1 MVITTEY
8 GDIFGQK
15 MTSHLLQTLAP
26 TVNKTYEELES
37 EINAQ
42 LLRNPD
48 VQKSLISHSIDNA
61 RQLAS
66 VKRTRVI
73 NIMQKLSSSQ
83 QARLQD
89 SFSMFTLDF
98 RKAVDSGPHAFSRA
112 HRECERNF
120 CLNELGFSGTS
131 LPVNGYDV
139 CLKDIGG
146 NPLTY
151 LGKEFSNV
159 HTCFPL
165 FDVADACRH
174 NYFGKKLRSMPLS
187 GMSEKKKKIFRSYV
201 EGDSRSI
208 CYKPSQYC
216 DIKSMYVM
224 FLHSIYNITNQ
235 DLAAIMYKSGALYGY
250 GCFIFDPIILV
261 TNQGQLE
268 HLECNYLKFF
278 RGTRM
283 FIRFWFENDVQQAYE
298 HLYSDYIQL
307 IRTRSVVYNVGGEK
321 HYYLITPRE
330 IKNSVL
336 FFSVDKCIEG
346 TVPRSFSTIVYTCDF
361 LKDKLLLYTYS
372 WNTIGDRLRGGCD
385 SHMRPLR
392 IIVPK
397 RMFDNLYS
405 YALVLPDG
413 KLTIKNLMTA
423 AMTFNT
429 REIIRGQSVSDFQR
443 MDPREVQHLVYAIFY
458 MVYVSQYEGSKTL
471 SQLLQSEEKVRKF
484 ENRGCVSRF
493 VSGLLSGRG
502 DRVSYVTLQD
512 IAVDSVECNETNL
525 FRRLWEEFLGWVRK
539 TSHADRDYEC
549 VISDTMCRFITIGEE
564 LDVMYAERGIYDRGT
579 YNSEI
584 SELISPEMIFEVMK
598 SELPSQNICYLS
610 EIDFVESECSEPD
623 LKIVPNYSNGDCIYE
638 SLRDLGVTS
647 EAVDQIRARLC
658 SSSYL
663 DELLHKDECLRNL
676 LSSSSPSNYGDENNF
691 LLIAKE
697 YKIRVCIHR
706 PDLPCMRF
714 GCGVLFHFAIA
725 NGHCQALKR
734 NYLLPSVWNS
744 SLESGSG
751 VDSTLIDRSYC
762 EGVTSPLIS
771 LITLR
776 EEQERKYN
784 THLQSLDCCILE
796 DKKKRTF
803 VTTNP
808 YSFVMENYLGYSCVE
823 ELCIKEALVRSGLS
837 FVTSVACVVNFSIP
851 KVFSELSVVRKYLYL
866 FDTASFCD
874 DCCLLPVS
882 FEVTG
887 INDLPVLDNIERP
900 SSKLFDTN
908 HDMVEGFLAVML
920 NEFGGPSTVA
930 VDDLDAFICFETM
943 LCLRSLKPGF
953 DALFV
958 VDFVLTPVFFVC
970 LEYLV
975 RSFEKVE
982 LYSSSVSVPCRPLV
996 NIVCHRRLR
1005 NLEVVI
1011 PNESV
1016 IRDVF
1021 NSRIDSFDVSVE
1033 LVDMLEEFQSRVYRL
1048 TEVYYDHFSVSLTP
1062 LERVY
1067 QCEFK
1072 YRDAIE
1078 VLLAHSVVDK
1088 RSEWQPCGR
1097 NGFSAGGVDGVFPNV
1112 LSDGTL
1118 LQIERSWEE
1127 KKKKKQ
1133 KKKKFFWIWVS
1144 KPVRRA
1150 RLGKKKKISD
1160 VETSQFGKMSCG
1172 GLVFTNSRLESKESL
1187 VLKKEKGENLLKLD
1201 NGNENENKKKK
1212 KNNKE
1217 KSKKKNF
1224 FSSVVQEKRVADEVN
1239 NVCFEGLTSDAC
1251 GSDGFAS
1258 IRDDGSERCSLCVDN
1273 RSYNYGTVGG
1283 RHQLLC
1289 VNDVDDIIRERTA
1302 AVKHPFED
1310 IYPSGFGA
1318 SSVADT
1324 ITSDEYE
1331 DCCSIAPLQDSSV
1344 GSVKDLCALDH
1355 LLNSCPPYGTD
1366 CFRVFFSES
1375 EVQGSDRICGG
1386 GSVVEKPC
1394 EKTISSSRG
1403 YSSESSKGLLTAVG
1417 LHCKKILNPNY
1428 GNCRDWEDS
1437 NMHISVAPVVDPVV
1451 IRSVDTAV
1459 KNLLDNKVLQVA
1471 SGSRVFA
1478 TLESNGSA
1486 VDKSKSIN
1494 SGDEKLGYS
1503 HLREMYPLAVQQHM
1517 EFEPSTPS
1525 AHAQHE
1531 FLSYLKSTYEC
1542 VLGEVRTFY
1551 ERCVL
1556 MHSNL
1561 DTAIREWPGCFG
1573 IYDVVQSCFV
1583 VPPKNYGGKFVY
1595 QKFFSADCRLFD
1607 VSEMSMHS
1615 ELDFSF
1621 EFRARKCVIVNE
1633 YCLHGYDLEMFVG
1646 LVAIY
1651 KDDWQLPV
1659 DSHII
1664 QAGPGTGKTT
1674 YIIREHSVCTAPNP
1688 STVIL
1693 ATREGCGD
1701 FRSRVAKNY
1710 GCEEGFQFRQYYR
1723 TLASYLINKEKAIPT
1738 QTMYVDEALMS
1749 HPGAIFF
1756 CVQLCGASVVRLLG
1770 DTLQIPFVNRT
1781 PSFVCKYLQLT
1792 SFLSISEVL
1801 DVSYRCP
1808 LDVAWRFHPNYLTVN
1823 KQYGIDKGLR
1833 SANYNTQSVVY
1844 IGITG
1849 IQDVPIVNDV
1859 KYLTFTQSEKEVLSS
1874 LGCDVSTV
1882 HEYQGKEFETIY
1894 LVRINPYPQESIF
1907 LNFNYVLVALT
1918 RHKRKCRYYTR
1929 VTTDLVSEV
1938 IGINEVVGGNIASD
1952 TEMSQL
1958 YVDVT
1963 TRSGENEE
1971 RGSELNVKKFGKVGG
1986 LKSEWCEEDTAFR
1999 SVLYSVE
2006 KHVPNLSYVN
2016 CLYRNGSAANTPF
2029 TEVHF
2034 VPSFGR
2040 YKMNSRH
2047 VMGAKGVVIRRKLGV
2062 NRCSGRVNDG
2072 ISNEYVITIES
2083 SSSPER
2089 NPSLRY
2095 INQVL
2100 LNGGVDLKGLNIGRI
2115 ALDKGSLYE
2124 LELNAV
2130 VAVLWKNF
2138 HAPVVVYSS
2147 EYIDQLESEVF
2158 SLLNVNA
2165 TIEPPDPV
2173 MECVYYCYPMHT
2185 FVNSIPFSMVLSLC
2199 QRLLDEVFSDQ
2210 SYVDQKLDAWL
2221 VHSSDLVLFSG
2232 GYQFSSIKG
2241 VYRFPLYDNMSPTL
2255 KTPMYPTRSVTSR
2268 EVRIALEKR
2277 NLAVP
2282 QLSGY
2287 VDASDTSK
2295 KMLDSLITNCFDA
2308 SKLKT
2313 NNYRT
2318 LGLSGNDV
2326 HDWLRGQEVHVVDQI
2341 VPDFPLHKR
2350 AIDNYMYSI
2359 KRCPKPNLTID
2370 AAKSYAALQ
2379 TIVYHEKDIN
2389 ALFCTQFRKIKS
2401 RIMNSL
2407 LPHIKIFC
2415 DMSPAEFADE
2425 LTKDIDKVL
2434 AVFSGDDSYISDGHY
2449 NMEIDISKYD
2459 KSQGLLALEFDCL
2472 VLEYFGMPAYLVEL
2486 WYYGHVL
2493 TYVYDRATSV
2503 KCMIPFQRKSGDA
2516 STFILNTVFLMGVIS
2531 NEIPLRELSMIR
2543 LEDYV
2548 DPAKYACLYNL
2559 EVKFF
2564 TYDNPYF
2571 CSKFLLRLPDRWVF
2585 CPDPLK
2591 LLVKLGRNDL
2601 VNPEHVECYRQ
2612 SFADSV
2618 KVYRDYDVCYYV
2630 SIAMQERYKLKMDV
2644 VYLLVALPKLSTME
2658 EFSELYTALVGD
2670 RLDYNRKYF
2679 ARID

>member
-1 MVITTEY
+1 MVSTTDY
-8 GDIFGQK
+8 GDTFGHK
-15 MTSHLLQTLAP
+15 LTSHLLQTLAP

-37 EINAQ
+37 EINVQ

-174 NYFGKKLRSMPLS
+174 NYFGKKLRSMPIS
-187 GMSEKKKKIFRSYV
+187 GMSEKKKKKIYKSYV

-208 CYKPSQYC
+208 CYKPSQFC
-216 DIKSMYVM
+216 GVKSMYVM

-268 HLECNYLKFF
+268 YLECNYLKFY
-278 RGTRM
+278 RGRNL

-298 HLYSDYIQL
+298 HLYSDYVQL
-307 IRTRSVVYNVGGEK
+307 IRTRSVVYNIGGEK

-346 TVPRSFSTIVYTCDF
+346 TIPKSFSTIVYTCDF

-372 WNTIGDRLRGGCD
+372 WNTIGDRLRGGCG
-385 SHMRPLR
+385 SHMKPMR

-471 SQLLQSEEKVRKF
+471 SQLLQSEEKVRRF
-484 ENRGCVSRF
+484 EGRGWVSRF
-493 VSGLLSGRG
+493 VSGLFSGRG

-512 IAVDSVECNETNL
+512 IAVENVECHETCV
-525 FRRLWEEFLGWVRK
+525 FRKLWDDFLDWVRR
-539 TSHADRDYEC
+539 TSHACRDYEC

-564 LDVMYAERGIYDRGT
+564 LDVMYAERGVYDRGT
-579 YNSEI
+579 HNSDYSDII
-584 SELISPEMIFEVMK
+584 SSEMVLEVMK

-610 EIDFVESECSEPD
+610 EVDFVESECDEPD
-623 LKIVPNYSNGDCIYE
+623 LEVVPNYSEGDCIYE
-638 SLRDLGVTS
+638 SLRDVGVTN
-647 EAVDQIRARLC
+647 EGVDQIRARLC
-658 SSSYL
+658 SSGYL
-663 DELLHKDECLRNL
+663 DELLHRDECLRNL
-676 LSSSSPSNYGDENNF
+676 LSTSSPSNYGDENNF

-706 PDLPCMRF
+706 IGVPCVRF
-714 GCGVLFHFAIA
+714 GCGALFHFSIA
-725 NGHCQALKR
+725 DGHCQALKR
-734 NYLLPSVWNS
+734 NYSLPSVW
-744 SLESGSG
+744 GSQLNCELG
-751 VDSTLIDRSYC
+751 SDYLSVSRSYC
-762 EGVTSPLIS
+762 DSVTSSLIS
-771 LITLR
+771 LITRR

-784 THLQSLDCCILE
+784 THHQSLDHHVLDE
-796 DKKKRTF
+796 KRKRAF

-808 YSFVMENYLGYSCVE
+808 YSFVVEKFLGYSCIE
-823 ELCIKEALVRSGLS
+823 ELCVKEALVRSGLS
-837 FVTSVACVVNFSIP
+837 FTTDVVCTVNFSMP
-851 KVFSELSVVRKYLYL
+851 GVLSELLLVRKYLYL
-866 FDTASFCD
+866 FDSVNFAE

-882 FEVTG
+882 FEVAG
-887 INDLPVLDNIERP
+887 VHDLPVLDNIERS
-900 SSKLFDTN
+900 SSKLFETN
-908 HDMVEGFLAVML
+908 HDMTEGFLAVML
-920 NEFGGPSTVA
+920 NRYDGPSV
-930 VDDLDAFICFETM
+930 VSVGELDAFFCFETM
-943 LCLRSLKPGF
+943 LCLRTLKPGF

-958 VDFVLTPVFFVC
+958 VDFNFSFVFLVC
-970 LEYLV
+970 LNHLV
-975 RSFEKVE
+975 RSFERVE
-982 LYSSSVSVPCRPLV
+982 ICTSSVSVPCRPLI
-996 NIVCHRRLR
+996 NIICHRRLR
-1005 NLEVVI
+1005 DLNTVITNENIMREV
-1011 PNESV
+1011 
-1016 IRDVF
+1016 F
-1021 NSRIDSFDVSVE
+1021 YSRTEFVDISAA
-1033 LVDMLEEFQSRVYRL
+1033 LVGTLREFQSRVHRL
-1048 TEVYYDHFSVSLTP
+1048 TEIFYDHFSVSLTP

-1067 QCEFK
+1067 QCESK
-1072 YRDAIE
+1072 CRDAIE
-1078 VLLAHSVVDK
+1078 VLLARGVVD
-1088 RSEWQPCGR
+1088 RRCEWRVRDG
-1097 NGFSAGGVDGVFPNV
+1097 NGFSAGGIEGA
-1112 LSDGTL
+1112 LSDTSRNEL
-1118 LQIERSWEE
+1118 LLRAEQKWDQE
-1127 KKKKKQ
+1127 KKKKK
-1133 KKKKFFWIWVS
+1133 KKKYYSGSNIL

-1150 RLGKKKKISD
+1150 RSAPKGKNR
-1160 VETSQFGKMSCG
+1160 TQNGQFGNMSCG
-1172 GLVFTNSRLESKESL
+1172 GMMFLNSQL
-1187 VLKKEKGENLLKLD
+1187 
-1201 NGNENENKKKK
+1201 KKKK
-1212 KNNKE
+1212 KESLNNEVKQQNLLPAQDFEKTPDCTIDHSREE
-1217 KSKKKNF
+1217 KSA
-1224 FSSVVQEKRVADEVN
+1224 V
-1239 NVCFEGLTSDAC
+1239 
-1251 GSDGFAS
+1251 GF
-1258 IRDDGSERCSLCVDN
+1258 RQ
-1273 RSYNYGTVGG
+1273 
-1283 RHQLLC
+1283 QLLC
-1289 VNDVDDIIRERTA
+1289 VNNIDDIIRERAVT
-1302 AVKHPFED
+1302 VKHPFED
-1310 IYPSGFGA
+1310 VYPPVVSTCSA
-1318 SSVADT
+1318 TESD
-1324 ITSDEYE
+1324 SDESYR
-1331 DCCSIAPLQDSSV
+1331 DCCSALLPQETVTTSAV
-1344 GSVKDLCALDH
+1344 DLYHTELF
-1355 LLNSCPPYGTD
+1355 LSSCPPYSTD
-1366 CFRVFFSES
+1366 CTGVFCPSLPRRDGENREKRV
-1375 EVQGSDRICGG
+1375 
-1386 GSVVEKPC
+1386 SVVKDS
-1394 EKTISSSRG
+1394 KKKASLISTVSL
-1403 YSSESSKGLLTAVG
+1403 K
-1417 LHCKKILNPNY
+1417 CKRFLNSDY
-1428 GNCRDWEDS
+1428 GNCRDWDDS
-1437 NMHISVAPVVDPVV
+1437 NMFISTVPTVEPLIA
-1451 IRSVDTAV
+1451 RSVDTAL
-1459 KNLLDNKVLQVA
+1459 KKI
-1471 SGSRVFA
+1471 
-1478 TLESNGSA
+1478 
-1486 VDKSKSIN
+1486 VDKKISQATVEFHGQREIDVIAAEEPIGELETVNLKE
-1494 SGDEKLGYS
+1494 EKLVFS
-1503 HLREMYPLAVQQHM
+1503 CLRDRYPQAVQRFA
-1517 EFEPSTPS
+1517 EFVPITPS

-1531 FLSYLKSTYEC
+1531 FLNYLKNTYEC

-1561 DTAIREWPGCFG
+1561 DTAIREWPGSFG
-1573 IYDVVQSCFV
+1573 IYDVEQSCFV

-1595 QKFFSADCRLFD
+1595 QKFFSVDCQLYD
-1607 VSEMSMHS
+1607 VSELSKSS
-1615 ELDFSF
+1615 ELGFCF
-1621 EFRARKCVIVNE
+1621 EFRTRKCVIVNE

-1646 LVAIY
+1646 LVAVY
-1651 KDDWQLPV
+1651 KDDWQLPS
-1659 DSHII
+1659 DSYII

-1674 YIIREHSVCTAPNP
+1674 YIIREHNVCTAPNP

-1693 ATREGCGD
+1693 ATREGCSD

-1710 GCEEGFQFRQYYR
+1710 GCEESYQFRQYYR

-1738 QTMYVDEALMS
+1738 HVIYVDEALMS

-1792 SFLSISEVL
+1792 SFLNISEVL
-1801 DVSYRCP
+1801 DISYRCP
-1808 LDVAWRFHPNYLTVN
+1808 LDVAWRFHPNYLAIN

-1849 IQDVPIVNDV
+1849 VQDVPVINDV
-1859 KYLTFTQSEKEVLSS
+1859 KYLTFTQSEKEILVG

-1882 HEYQGKEFETIY
+1882 HEYQGKESDTIY

-1918 RHKRKCRYYTR
+1918 RHKKKCRYYTK
-1929 VTTDLVSEV
+1929 VTTDLVTEI
-1938 IGINEVVGGNIASD
+1938 IGINELVGGNIVSD
-1952 TEMSQL
+1952 TEMLRL
-1958 YVDVT
+1958 YVDTSVESKIEKKDGT
-1963 TRSGENEE
+1963 GVNSARIDA
-1971 RGSELNVKKFGKVGG
+1971 KKFGKVGG
-1986 LKSEWCEEDTAFR
+1986 IKSEWCEEDAVFK
-1999 SVLYSVE
+1999 SVLYSIE
-2006 KHVPNLSYVN
+2006 SQSPNLPYAS
-2016 CLYRNGSAANTPF
+2016 CLHRCGSASNTPF
-2029 TEVHF
+2029 TEIHF
-2034 VPSFGR
+2034 VPMVGR
-2040 YKMNSRH
+2040 YKVNPKYIT
-2047 VMGAKGVVIRRKLGV
+2047 GARGIVLKKKK
-2062 NRCSGRVNDG
+2062 NSGRCDNQSGQGTSD
-2072 ISNEYVITIES
+2072 EYIITVES
-2083 SSSPER
+2083 SSSPDR
-2089 NPSLRY
+2089 GPSLRY
-2095 INQVL
+2095 INQVF
-2100 LNGGVDLKGLNIGRI
+2100 LNNDLDFRNLSIGRI
-2115 ALDKGSLYE
+2115 AIDSNSLCE

-2130 VAVLWKNF
+2130 VRMLWRFF
-2138 HAPVVVYSS
+2138 HVPVTVYSNGFI
-2147 EYIDQLESEVF
+2147 EQLEPEIF

-2165 TIEPPDPV
+2165 TLEPPDPV
-2173 MECVYYCYPMHT
+2173 LENVYYRFPTHT
-2185 FVNSIPFSMVLSLC
+2185 FVNSIPFPMVLSLC

-2221 VHSSDLVLFSG
+2221 VHSSDLTLFSG

-2241 VYRFPLYDNMSPTL
+2241 IYRFPLYDNMYPTL
-2255 KTPMYPTRSVTSR
+2255 KTPIYPTRSITSR

-2287 VDASDTSK
+2287 VDTSVTSA
-2295 KMLDSLITNCFDA
+2295 KMLDSLILNCFDA
-2308 SKLKT
+2308 SKLKL
-2313 NNYRT
+2313 NNYRS
-2318 LGLSGNDV
+2318 LGLSGNDI
-2326 HDWLRGQEVHVVDQI
+2326 HDWLRGQEAHVVDQI

-2350 AIDNYMYSI
+2350 AIDSYMYSI

-2407 LPHIKIFC
+2407 LPHVKIFC
-2415 DMSPAEFADE
+2415 DMSPTEFADE
-2425 LTKDIDKVL
+2425 LTKDIDNVL

-2472 VLEYFGMPAYLVEL
+2472 VLEFFGMPAYLIEL

-2531 NEIPLRELSMIR
+2531 NEIPLRELSTIR
-2543 LEDYV
+2543 LEEYV
-2548 DPAKYACLYNL
+2548 DPAKYASLYNL

-2571 CSKFLLRLPDRWVF
+2571 CSKFLLRLTDRWIF

-2591 LLVKLGRNDL
+2591 LLVKLGRSDL

-2612 SFADSV
+2612 SFIDSV
-2618 KVYRDYDVCYYV
+2618 KIYNDYNVCYYV
-2630 SIAMQERYKLKMDV
+2630 SIAMRERYNLNMDV
-2644 VYLLVALPKLSTME
+2644 VYLLAALPKLSTLG
-2658 EFSELYTALVGD
+2658 EFSELYTALSGD

-2679 ARID
+2679 ANFD

>member
-1 MVITTEY
+1 MVSTTDY
-8 GDIFGQK
+8 GDVFGQK
-15 MTSHLLQTLAP
+15 LTSHLLQTLAP

-37 EINAQ
+37 EINVQ

-98 RKAVDSGPHAFSRA
+98 RKAIDSGPHAFSRA

-151 LGKEFSNV
+151 LGKEFTNV

-165 FDVADACRH
+165 FDVRC
-174 NYFGKKLRSMPLS
+174 LS
-187 GMSEKKKKIFRSYV
+187 SQLFWKETAFYAIIWYERKKKKKFLILCW
-201 EGDSRSI
+201 GDSRSI
-208 CYKPSQYC
+208 CYKPSQFC
-216 DIKSMYVM
+216 GVKSMYVM
-224 FLHSIYNITNQ
+224 FLHSVYNITNQ

-268 HLECNYLKFF
+268 HLECNYLKFY
-278 RGTRM
+278 RGRNL

-298 HLYSDYIQL
+298 HLYSDYVQL
-307 IRTRSVVYNVGGEK
+307 IRTRSVACSVGGEK

-346 TVPRSFSTIVYTCDF
+346 TIPKSFSTIVYTCDF

-372 WNTIGDRLRGGCD
+372 WNTIGDRLRGGPG
-385 SHMRPLR
+385 SHMKPIR

-484 ENRGCVSRF
+484 ESRGWVSRF
-493 VSGLLSGRG
+493 VSGLFSGRG

-512 IAVDSVECNETNL
+512 IAVESVECQETCM
-525 FRRLWEEFLGWVRK
+525 FRKLWDDFLEWVRR
-539 TSHADRDYEC
+539 TSHASRDYEC

-564 LDVMYAERGIYDRGT
+564 LDVMYAERGVYDRGT
-579 YNSEI
+579 HSSEI
-584 SELISPEMIFEVMK
+584 SDIISPEMVFEVMK

-610 EIDFVESECSEPD
+610 EIDYVESECCEPD
-623 LKIVPNYSNGDCIYE
+623 LEIIPNFSEGDCIYE
-638 SLRDLGVTS
+638 SLRDAGVTDES
-647 EAVDQIRARLC
+647 VDQIRARLS

-663 DELLHKDECLRNL
+663 DELLHRDECLKNL
-676 LSSSSPSNYGDENNF
+676 LSSTSPSNYGDENNF

-706 PDLPCMRF
+706 ANMPCMRY
-714 GCGVLFHFAIA
+714 GCGVLFHFSIA
-725 NGHCQALKR
+725 DGHCQALKR
-734 NYLLPSVWNS
+734 NYVLPLVWNS
-744 SLESGSG
+744 LLSVSEENKLS
-751 VDSTLIDRSYC
+751 VDCLYC
-762 EGVTSPLIS
+762 DSVTFPLTS
-771 LITLR
+771 LIASK

-784 THLQSLDCCILE
+784 VHHQSLDCRVLD
-796 DKKKRTF
+796 DKKRRAL

-808 YSFVMENYLGYSCVE
+808 YSFVMDNFLGYSCVE
-823 ELCIKEALVRSGLS
+823 ELCIKEALVRSRLS
-837 FVTSVACVVNFSIP
+837 FAGSIACVVNFPIS
-851 KVFSELSVVRKYLYL
+851 KLFSELLVARKYLYL
-866 FDTASFCD
+866 HNTVSFSD

-882 FEVTG
+882 FEVAG
-887 INDLPVLDNIERP
+887 VHDLPISDNIER
-900 SSKLFDTN
+900 SSLKLFETN

-920 NEFGGPSTVA
+920 KKYYGPSA
-930 VDDLDAFICFETM
+930 VSADDLDAFICFETM

-958 VDFVLTPVFFVC
+958 VDFNYTPVFLLC
-970 LEYLV
+970 LEHLT

-982 LYSSSVSVPCRPLV
+982 MYSSSVSVPCRPLV
-996 NIVCHRRLR
+996 NIVCRRRIR
-1005 NLEVVI
+1005 NLETVI
-1011 PNESV
+1011 SNEEV
-1016 IRDVF
+1016 IRNVF
-1021 NSRIDSFDVSVE
+1021 NSRVGSASVSAE
-1033 LVDMLEEFQSRVYRL
+1033 LANVLEGFQSRICRL
-1048 TEVYYDHFSVSLTP
+1048 TEVYYDHLSVSLTP

-1067 QCEFK
+1067 QCESK
-1072 YRDAIE
+1072 YRDAME
-1078 VLLAHSVVDK
+1078 VLLAYSVVD
-1088 RSEWQPCGR
+1088 RRGEWRTQDA
-1097 NGFSAGGVDGVFPNV
+1097 NGFSAGGISGASLLSQVDRKC
-1112 LSDGTL
+1112 
-1118 LQIERSWEE
+1118 EEE
-1127 KKKKKQ
+1127 KIKKN
-1133 KKKKFFWIWVS
+1133 KKKFYS
-1144 KPVRRA
+1144 GSGAPKPVRRA
-1150 RLGKKKKISD
+1150 RLAKKNKNY
-1160 VETSQFGKMSCG
+1160 VETNQFGDMSCG
-1172 GLVFTNSRLESKESL
+1172 GLIFLNSQL
-1187 VLKKEKGENLLKLD
+1187 KEKDGPNSGRPQDKPLRLID
-1201 NGNENENKKKK
+1201 NVDEQVKK
-1212 KNNKE
+1212 KNKE
-1217 KSKKKNF
+1217 KKIKMLSSSFPVVKKGTSNEDIVPPERLVDDYTEPAKSPF
-1224 FSSVVQEKRVADEVN
+1224 F
-1239 NVCFEGLTSDAC
+1239 FEGIYQGCSARVD
-1251 GSDGFAS
+1251 SRFV
-1258 IRDDGSERCSLCVDN
+1258 DGSNTTNFQR
-1273 RSYNYGTVGG
+1273 
-1283 RHQLLC
+1283 QLLH
-1289 VNDVDDIIRERTA
+1289 VNSIDEIICERTVT
-1302 AVKHPFED
+1302 VKHPFAD
-1310 IYPSGFGA
+1310 VYPSTVCA
-1318 SSVADT
+1318 LSAADSNS
-1324 ITSDEYE
+1324 IDEYE
-1331 DCCSIAPLQDSSV
+1331 DCCSAVSLKERVVTPTENCSV
-1344 GSVKDLCALDH
+1344 DRLF
-1355 LLNSCPPYGTD
+1355 NSCPPFGVDFTTIFHSD
-1366 CFRVFFSES
+1366 LSVQSGIDNISIVKKGGPDKSLSFGDFS
-1375 EVQGSDRICGG
+1375 
-1386 GSVVEKPC
+1386 
-1394 EKTISSSRG
+1394 
-1403 YSSESSKGLLTAVG
+1403 SSESKGVIATIG
-1417 LHCKKILNPNY
+1417 LKCRRILNPNY
-1428 GNCRDWEDS
+1428 GNCREWENT
-1437 NMHISVAPVVDPVV
+1437 NMFISTTPVFEPVVVRG
-1451 IRSVDTAV
+1451 INAAM
-1459 KNLLDNKVLQVA
+1459 KKILDNKNSRVVGGSEEVEESRDGFVDEPATDLKVA
-1471 SGSRVFA
+1471 SFREEKSGFSYVR
-1478 TLESNGSA
+1478 ESYSQA
-1486 VDKSKSIN
+1486 V
-1494 SGDEKLGYS
+1494 
-1503 HLREMYPLAVQQHM
+1503 LRFT
-1517 EFEPSTPS
+1517 EFEPTTPS

-1551 ERCVL
+1551 DRCL
-1556 MHSNL
+1556 FMHSNL
-1561 DTAIREWPGCFG
+1561 DTAIREWPGYFG
-1573 IYDVVQSCFV
+1573 IYDVEQLCFV
-1583 VPPKNYGGKFVY
+1583 IPPKNYSGKFAY

-1607 VSEMSMHS
+1607 ISELPMHS
-1615 ELDFSF
+1615 KIEFSF
-1621 EFRARKCVIVNE
+1621 EFRTRRCVIVNE

-1646 LVAIY
+1646 LVTIY
-1651 KDDWQLPV
+1651 RNDWQLPS

-1674 YIIREHSVCTAPNP
+1674 YIIREHNICTAPDP

-1693 ATREGCGD
+1693 ATREGCSD

-1710 GCEEGFQFRQYYR
+1710 GCEEGYQFRQYYR
-1723 TLASYLINKEKAIPT
+1723 TLASYLINKEKAVPT
-1738 QTMYVDEALMS
+1738 RTMYIDEALMS

-1756 CVQLCGASVVRLLG
+1756 CIQLCGASVVRLLG

-1792 SFLSISEVL
+1792 SFLNISEVL

-1808 LDVAWRFHPNYLTVN
+1808 LDIVWRFHPNYLTVN
-1823 KQYGIDKGLR
+1823 EQYGIEKGLR

-1844 IGITG
+1844 VGITG
-1849 IQDVPIVNDV
+1849 IQDVPVVNNV
-1859 KYLTFTQSEKEVLSS
+1859 KYLTFTQSEKETLSG

-1882 HEYQGKEFETIY
+1882 HEYQGKESETIY

-1918 RHKRKCRYYTR
+1918 RHKKKCRYYTK
-1929 VTTDLVSEV
+1929 VTTDLITEI
-1938 IGINEVVGGNIASD
+1938 IGVNELVGGNIASD
-1952 TEMSQL
+1952 SEMSQL
-1958 YVDVT
+1958 YADVATKDCESKVPASVCVDK
-1963 TRSGENEE
+1963 R
-1971 RGSELNVKKFGKVGG
+1971 KFGKVGG
-1986 LKSEWCEEDTAFR
+1986 IRNEWSEEDAAFK
-1999 SVLYSVE
+1999 SVLYTVE
-2006 KHVPNLSYVN
+2006 KYVPNLSYIS
-2016 CLYRNGSAANTPF
+2016 CLHRSGSASNTPF

-2034 VPSFGR
+2034 VPLYGR
-2040 YKMNSRH
+2040 YNSNPKY
-2047 VMGAKGVVIRRKLGV
+2047 VVGAKGIVLKRKNRTGHCYDKNGKGV
-2062 NRCSGRVNDG
+2062 L
-2072 ISNEYVITIES
+2072 NEYIITIES

-2095 INQVL
+2095 VNQILIN
-2100 LNGGVDLKGLNIGRI
+2100 NGTNLKNLSISRI
-2115 ALDKGSLYE
+2115 ALDRNSLCE
-2124 LELNAV
+2124 LDLNAV
-2130 VAVLWKNF
+2130 VGMLWKNF
-2138 HAPVVVYSS
+2138 RVPVTIYSNDFI
-2147 EYIDQLESEVF
+2147 EQLESEIF
-2158 SLLNVNA
+2158 CLLNVNA
-2165 TIEPPDPV
+2165 TIEPPDPIV
-2173 MECVYYCYPMHT
+2173 ENMHYSYPMHT
-2185 FVNSIPFSMVLSLC
+2185 FVNSIPFPIVLSLC
-2199 QRLLDEVFSDQ
+2199 QKLLDEVFSDQ

-2221 VHSSDLVLFSG
+2221 VHSSDLTLFSG

-2241 VYRFPLYDNMSPTL
+2241 VYRFPLYDNMCPTL

-2282 QLSGY
+2282 QLSGH
-2287 VDASDTSK
+2287 VDTSDTSK
-2295 KMLDSLITNCFDA
+2295 KMLDSLILNCFDMA
-2308 SKLKT
+2308 KLKV
-2313 NNYRT
+2313 NNYRS

-2326 HDWLRGQEVHVVDQI
+2326 HDWLRGQDVHVVEQI

-2350 AIDNYMYSI
+2350 AIDSYMYSI

-2401 RIMNSL
+2401 RIMSSL

-2434 AVFSGDDSYISDGHY
+2434 AVFSGDDSYISDGYY

-2531 NEIPLRELSMIR
+2531 NEIPLRELSNIR
-2543 LEDYV
+2543 LENYA
-2548 DPAKYACLYNL
+2548 DPAKYANLYNL

-2571 CSKFLLRLPDRWVF
+2571 CSKFLLRLPDRWIF

-2591 LLVKLGRNDL
+2591 LLVKLGRSDL
-2601 VNPEHVECYRQ
+2601 VNPDHVECYRQ

-2618 KVYRDYDVCYYV
+2618 KVYCDYNVCYYV
-2630 SIAMQERYKLKMDV
+2630 SVAMRERYKLKMDV
-2644 VYLLVALPKLSTME
+2644 VYLLAALPELSTVE
-2658 EFSELYTALVGD
+2658 EFSKLYTALAGD
-2670 RLDYNRKYF
+2670 RIDYNRKYF
-2679 ARID
+2679 AKID